1 MAPELP
7 PMWAPFPEGPGKEHI
22 LLMEEIRLTTWHI
35 WNLVDNGIN
44 YQPQLVQDFFHRQ
57 YESKGNKSVL
67 KSKQYPVPT
76 GMPADTLPGAVMR
89 SIIKG
94 SNVFCH
100 GYEDQRCVS
109 SFVLS
114 LRINVTCVFLPWSC
128 SFSKKHPE
136 FIWQNG
142 TFGGWGCDFRL
153 EGWIFPGWFVGTN
166 CSGLF

>member
-1 MAPELP
+1 M
-7 PMWAPFPEGPGKEHI
+7 
-22 LLMEEIRLTTWHI
+22 
-35 WNLVDNGIN
+35 
-44 YQPQLVQDFFHRQ
+44 QDFFHRQ

-114 LRINVTCVFLPWSC
+114 LRIYDRMARLVAGGVISGW
-128 SFSKKHPE
+128 KVE
-136 FIWQNG
+136 F
-142 TFGGWGCDFRL
+142 FR
-153 EGWIFPGWFVGTN
+153 VGSWEPIVVACFN
-166 CSGLF
+166 PKP